1 MTVPQYTPALPT
13 PMNEGSF
20 YLRGSANRFSR
31 GEAVMEI
38 AQSDFHD

>member
-1 MTVPQYTPALPT
+1 MTVPQYPPALAT
-13 PMNEGSF
+13 PMNEGWF
-20 YLRGSANRFSR
+20 HLRGSANRFSR